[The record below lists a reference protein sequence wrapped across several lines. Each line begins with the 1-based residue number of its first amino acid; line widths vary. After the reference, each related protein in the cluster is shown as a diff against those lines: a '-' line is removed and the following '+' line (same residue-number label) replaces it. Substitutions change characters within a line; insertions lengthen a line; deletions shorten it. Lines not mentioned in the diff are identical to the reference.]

1 MAGISKPG
9 NLSERL
15 RQRRAEEER
24 LIAAERERSEELI
37 RSEFRRLGESV
48 RDAGASAQR
57 TIENAMEEVVD
68 RQIAVLQWSWVLPL
82 GAGIGVFVLILLG
95 NWGLTRWLSSS
106 IRSQLEIREGLRE
119 EIREQSRTL
128 EELEAE
134 TWGVELREVPEGRFV
149 VLEEGSEVD
158 PNWRLDGRPAIRIGS
173 D

>member
-1 MAGISKPG
+1 MAGTSRPG
-9 NLSERL
+9 SLSERL
-15 RQRRAEEER
+15 RQRRVEEER
-24 LIAAERERSEELI
+24 LIAAERERSEERI

-57 TIENAMEEVVD
+57 TIESAMEEVVE

-106 IRSQLEIREGLRE
+106 IRSQIEIREGLRE

-128 EELEAE
+128 EELEAV